1 MSALFNANDVLKI
14 AEQIERNGAKFYR
27 NAAGRTSDANAKK
40 MLLDLAEME
49 DGHEKVFAGIRAR
62 LPQQP
67 KQPSPD
73 IPDIEDDKSSYI
85 KALADRRVFDVTAD
99 PSEKLTGSES
109 LEEVLE
115 IALDAERNSIIF
127 YLGIKNMVSED
138 LGQANIDAIINEEMS
153 HITLLG
159 TALGSARS

>member
-1 MSALFNANDVLKI
+1 MSALFNADDVLKI

-27 NAAGRTSDANAKK
+27 TTAGRSSDANAKE
-40 MLLDLAEME
+40 MLLQLAEIE
-49 DGHEKVFAGIRAR
+49 DGHEKVFAGMRAR
-62 LPQQP
+62 LPQEP
-67 KQPSPD
+67 KQPRAG
-73 IPDIEDDKSSYI
+73 IPDAEDDKSSYL
-85 KALADRRVFDVTAD
+85 KALADRRIFDVTAD

-109 LEEVLE
+109 FEEVLE
-115 IALDAERNSIIF
+115 IALEAERNSIIF

-153 HITLLG
+153 HIALLG

>member
-1 MSALFNANDVLKI
+1 M
-14 AEQIERNGAKFYR
+14 
-27 NAAGRTSDANAKK
+27 
-40 MLLDLAEME
+40 
-49 DGHEKVFAGIRAR
+49 
-62 LPQQP
+62 
-67 KQPSPD
+67 
-73 IPDIEDDKSSYI
+73 EDDKSSYL

-115 IALDAERNSIIF
+115 IALEAERNSIIF

-138 LGQANIDAIINEEMS
+138 LGQANIDAIISEEMS